1 MRQRRAQGGFTLI
14 ELMVVVAIVGI
25 VSTVLFSV
33 SSRTYGAN
41 SRNVSDQLV
50 GVISS
55 ARMRAIATRRIHR
68 VIIQPNDVQTWASE
82 TTGLVDDGDVTQ
94 GDLFVSRESITKGV
108 SIWDVS
114 ATVYSTAGTYTPTQN
129 TTLAY
134 EIRFK
139 PDGTSSGGTLFV
151 SDNSGK
157 VSAKYRVLVYRVT
170 GCVYARKT
178 W

>member
-1 MRQRRAQGGFTLI
+1 MRLRRAQGGFTLI

-25 VSTVLFSV
+25 VATILFSV

-50 GVISS
+50 GVLSS

-68 VIIQPNDVQTWASE
+68 VIIQPLDVQTWASE

-94 GDLFVSRESITKGV
+94 GGDLFVSRESITKGV
-108 SIWDVS
+108 SIWNVS
-114 ATVYSTAGTYTPTQN
+114 ATVYATAGTFTPTQN
-129 TTLAY
+129 TALAY

-151 SDNSGK
+151 SDTKGST
-157 VSAKYRVLVYRVT
+157 YRVLVYRVT
-170 GCVYARKT
+170 GSVYARQT